1 MIADDCELAAYLSA
15 LANTKRLAVLRALSQ
30 GESSVGELA
39 SLVGLSQSVLSQH
52 LAILRRQQLVE
63 TRREATSIFYS
74 LTGIRSEKALCL
86 INDILFPSGEQ
97 MSMFFTAVLKP
108 NPETTAV

>member
-1 MIADDCELAAYLSA
+1 
-15 LANTKRLAVLRALSQ
+15 
-30 GESSVGELA
+30 
-39 SLVGLSQSVLSQH
+39 
-52 LAILRRQQLVE
+52 VE